1 MASFLLTL
9 LALFL
14 YSPGLGKGLAT
25 TSQHW
30 QHTSCVWGL
39 WSLSLV
45 TVHRSLVSQGS
56 QLPVLS
62 GSLGPGPAWERDVKR
77 GASGGQLL
85 RMCIRSYLEPQSSR
99 LQSNT
104 LKAPAFHCQQSL
116 KFILSAPVL
125 PADENPQPSISSFFS
140 QSAFPPCNLAMDA
153 CCHEATQAWQ
163 VLWAHTEWGL
173 FLRGHKCTLSSAN

>member
-30 QHTSCVWGL
+30 QHTSSVWGL

-45 TVHRSLVSQGS
+45 TVHRSLVSKGS

-62 GSLGPGPAWERDVKR
+62 GSLGPVPAWERDAKR

-85 RMCIRSYLEPQSSR
+85 RMCIRSYLEPQSSW

-104 LKAPAFHCQQSL
+104 LKAPAFHCLQSL
-116 KFILSAPVL
+116 KFIPSAPVL
-125 PADENPQPSISSFFS
+125 PVGWEPSALDLFIFLPIC
-140 QSAFPPCNLAMDA
+140 FPPMRPRHGCLLSWGDA
-153 CCHEATQAWQ
+153 GLTSTVGTYRMGTVSERTQ
-163 VLWAHTEWGL
+163 VHFE
-173 FLRGHKCTLSSAN
+173 